1 MANKINN
8 FFTNMLLSLDHRKII
23 TIPDTVYLK
32 LVYRIHMHRELNIK
46 NPKTFNE
53 KLQWLKLHDRKEIYT
68 TMVDKYLVKDYVE
81 NLIGK
86 KYIIPTLGVWSQF
99 DAIDF
104 DRLPNQFVLKCTHDS
119 GGLVVCLDKTKFDKQ
134 KAKKK
139 IEESLK
145 TNYYRNCREW
155 PYKNVIP
162 RIIVEPYM
170 KDDKLDELIDYKIM
184 CFNGEPK
191 MAFTCTE
198 RFNGELKVTFF
209 DLDWNP
215 LPFER
220 HYPSSKKKISK
231 PQHLDTML
239 CLAKKLSKDIPFVRV
254 DFYEIN
260 NKVYFGELTFFPGS
274 GFEEFTPNEYDL
286 KLGEMITLEGSHE

>member
-1 MANKINN
+1 
-8 FFTNMLLSLDHRKII
+8 MLLSLDHRKII